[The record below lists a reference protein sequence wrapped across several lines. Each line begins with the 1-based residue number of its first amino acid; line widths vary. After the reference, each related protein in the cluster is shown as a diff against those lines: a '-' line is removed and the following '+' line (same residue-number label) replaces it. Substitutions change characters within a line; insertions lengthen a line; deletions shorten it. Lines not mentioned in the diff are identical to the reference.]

1 MPRRLV
7 RAVLALTAGVGFA
20 GAALAYPV
28 NLPTDLNVH
37 AGPSGRSPVIGRLP
51 QGARVEVRGCE
62 RRWCRVAWRGGSGW
76 VPQDYVEP
84 RAPFPPRHV
93 APPPYAAPPALERRG
108 PPPGV
113 CDERA
118 ATWSIGRPATQET
131 VERARR
137 QAGARTVRLLRPG
150 EVHTQEFR
158 RDRLNLE
165 LDRRGRIRDVRC
177 G

>member
-1 MPRRLV
+1 LATLV
-7 RAVLALTAGVGFA
+7 
-20 GAALAYPV
+20 AAPAQAYPV
-28 NLPTDLNVH
+28 TVPTTLHLH
-37 AGPSGRSPVIGRLP
+37 AGPSAAAPVIGRLP
-51 QGARVEVRGCE
+51 QGARVEVAGCE
-62 RRWCRVAWRGGSGW
+62 RRWCRVRWRGRAGW
-76 VPQDYVEP
+76 VQADYVEP
-84 RAPFPPRHV
+84 RAPFPPRQV

-131 VERARR
+131 VARARR
-137 QAGARTVRLLRPG
+137 QAGARNVRVLRPG
-150 EVHTQEFR
+150 EAHTQEFR